1 MPFIKLKTKALTKR
15 PHFIAPPLERT
26 CLEKWWPPSVCHL
39 GFEDMGQAHF
49 PRISF
54 ARLRGNAYII
64 LESRAHSLFVD
75 DVAFRDSSPVGTLFA
90 SNSNGTYFVWGL
102 RTQTVMILVWLVLR
116 GSMELKTLLTSFWKR
131 RKWRHIQVLYHILW
145 QPELVSHPPTEDVD
159 GSQNLMLILVYVG
172 DSLYC
177 AKQRP
182 SAAS

>member
-1 MPFIKLKTKALTKR
+1 
-15 PHFIAPPLERT
+15 
-26 CLEKWWPPSVCHL
+26 
-39 GFEDMGQAHF
+39 MGQAHF

-116 GSMELKTLLTSFWKR
+116 GSMELKTLLTSF
-131 RKWRHIQVLYHILW
+131 
-145 QPELVSHPPTEDVD
+145 
-159 GSQNLMLILVYVG
+159 
-172 DSLYC
+172 
-177 AKQRP
+177 
-182 SAAS
+182 